1 MGDAVVEVLVSSI
14 LRGNRGDGDGR
25 ERLGLNGGHL
35 DLEEEKEEK
44 KGGKGGKGGKGRK
57 YKLAMNYK
65 ISLDNAT
72 YNEGNMSINK
82 RGRTSRKRGERKA
95 RKEMSTL
102 LGFQVW
108 PPSSLC
114 SAVRVNTLSRLRSF
128 TIQINTCSLLFFS
141 FFFFLF
147 F

>member
-57 YKLAMNYK
+57 YKFNRTTCRSTKEEELAGK
-65 ISLDNAT
+65 
-72 YNEGNMSINK
+72 
-82 RGRTSRKRGERKA
+82 GEREKQE
-95 RKEMSTL
+95 KK
-102 LGFQVW
+102 
-108 PPSSLC
+108 
-114 SAVRVNTLSRLRSF
+114 
-128 TIQINTCSLLFFS
+128 
-141 FFFFLF
+141 
-147 F
+147 